1 MSKCKFQGER
11 IGYIHVRCASKDAA
25 DAVLLVSMM
34 MLSLLSLKCLAC
46 ISKPASRVPCLQ
58 WCFNC
63 FRVSTPEI
71 EVVADEDHRA
81 SGKALE
87 HCIEHCIF
95 WLIILDRIWYNFNL
109 TECNHFSSTCSCISL
124 SHLLAFIACHHTCGL
139 WSGLFEPSQAWCF
152 HCEQGLLWIL
162 LCTLD
167 IIGHRHWV
175 QVLTTPALKEM
186 WLKELTFMSNRIND
200 MRVSWHRPMG
210 FEQCRHWS

>member
-87 HCIEHCIF
+87 PEK
-95 WLIILDRIWYNFNL
+95 LVRRPSDRRCTRSR
-109 TECNHFSSTCSCISL
+109 TEGDLWTRCWRGGVATCWFYFAPRPVWP
-124 SHLLAFIACHHTCGL
+124 HLAFL
-139 WSGLFEPSQAWCF
+139 
-152 HCEQGLLWIL
+152 
-162 LCTLD
+162 
-167 IIGHRHWV
+167 R
-175 QVLTTPALKEM
+175 
-186 WLKELTFMSNRIND
+186 
-200 MRVSWHRPMG
+200 
-210 FEQCRHWS
+210 